1 MAVENAAAG
10 KYIQLHRDYFE
21 NEARKGTRKEVVLPS
36 NRSTLLRRLQ
46 GSIRK
51 EKTKGP
57 V

>member
-10 KYIQLHRDYFE
+10 KYSQVYLDNFE
-21 NEARKGTRKEVVLPS
+21 NEARKDTRKEVVLSS
-36 NRSTLLRRLQ
+36 NRSILLRRLQ